1 MAYKYTNA
9 SMAVSGK
16 SPKNSYIEL
25 FQRTLDDQFYN
36 SSDWW
41 TIKEEYP
48 IKSKLY
54 KDIDVRINHVIN
66 AETGLKLGDDWKTV
80 LFKEIDHNIELG
92 KLYSFD
98 ENVWL
103 TVNTE
108 VIKNLTGTCT
118 IRRCNNTL
126 RWIDETTGAFYEE
139 PCCIEY
145 LVKEPR
151 DYSTSG
157 SPFMTPGGFLHIELQ
172 FNDIT
177 NKIKQNQRFLFGN
190 VQHWTCYKVV
200 GTGINDFRNSH
211 TYDKTTASILVLDL
225 IANFLN
231 DELDDIVNGIA
242 DVNTNLYAI
251 SINKE
256 SIQGNIND
264 TVQLS
269 TVVTYN
275 KNTVTRNIVWASS
288 NTKIATVNV
297 TGLVTFKSIGN
308 TTITA
313 NIEDN
318 PASSTC
324 TVITTATPAVNSD
337 VVMSPET
344 NYIYEG
350 NKRQYSVYLYE
361 NGVAQTD
368 EFTITCNPNTTLS
381 ENYIFTQDDENHF
394 TVSNVLREVSSYLTI
409 VCVSGS
415 NSKSFNIYLKGVW

>member
-16 SPKNSYIEL
+16 SPKNSYIEV

-225 IANFLN
+225 IANFVN

-251 SINKE
+251 YINKE

>member
-16 SPKNSYIEL
+16 SPKNSYIEV

-225 IANFLN
+225 IANFVN

>member
-16 SPKNSYIEL
+16 YPKNSYIDV

-225 IANFLN
+225 IANFVN

>member
-1 MAYKYTNA
+1 MNA
-9 SMAVSGK
+9 K
-16 SPKNSYIEL
+16 KNEIVDPHSYDKFIEH
-25 FQRTLDDQFYN
+25 
-36 SSDWW
+36 
-41 TIKEEYP
+41 IK
-48 IKSKLY
+48 
-54 KDIDVRINHVIN
+54 KDIQD
-66 AETGLKLGDDWKTV
+66 
-80 LFKEIDHNIELG
+80 
-92 KLYSFD
+92 SQ
-98 ENVWL
+98 
-103 TVNTE
+103 
-108 VIKNLTGTCT
+108 
-118 IRRCNNTL
+118 L
-126 RWIDETTGAFYEE
+126 RA
-139 PCCIEY
+139 
-145 LVKEPR
+145 
-151 DYSTSG
+151 
-157 SPFMTPGGFLHIELQ
+157 
-172 FNDIT
+172 
-177 NKIKQNQRFLFGN
+177 
-190 VQHWTCYKVV
+190 
-200 GTGINDFRNSH
+200 
-211 TYDKTTASILVLDL
+211 
-225 IANFLN
+225 
-231 DELDDIVNGIA
+231 
-242 DVNTNLYAI
+242 AI